1 MHFLRRLPAHIAR
14 VILAVVIASL
24 TTGTG
29 LALGTSA
36 AFADDIDAISGGPSD
51 GATEDGRTRF
61 SYQMEPGQT
70 IDDYYMVKNTGTTAQ
85 VLTVFGTD
93 AYNADD
99 GGYALLDTADAPAD
113 AGSWITFDGNARKLE
128 VPLGPGESRV
138 VSFTVSVPD
147 NAGPGDHPAGIV
159 ISVASGSGQVL
170 VDKRFATRLYVRVP
184 GELQPILTVSSI
196 SGEYS
201 PQWNPFTGSTT
212 ITATFKNA
220 GNVALGAK
228 AIVGVNTYF
237 GIPVGAPANEDVA
250 ELLPGSTRTVSFTVE
265 GIGQLGYLNAY
276 VKAQPTVDDAA
287 LNPGVLTPTSRDT
300 VVWAIPWWLVIVI
313 AIALLVWVF
322 LRIRRVRDERAAVA
336 WIAYTEEQARI
347 KAGEARVL
355 EAAGA
360 VGETDR
366 PQ

>member
-1 MHFLRRLPAHIAR
+1 MHFLRSLPAAAAR
-14 VILAVVIASL
+14 LILVLIVAVL

-29 LALGTSA
+29 LAFGGTA
-36 AFADDIDAISGGPSD
+36 ASADDIDAISGGPSD
-51 GATEDGRTRF
+51 GVIEDGRTRF
-61 SYQMEPGQT
+61 SYQMEPGQV
-70 IDDYYMVKNTGTTAQ
+70 IDDYYMIKNTGTTAQ

-99 GGYALLDTADAPAD
+99 GGYALLDTADAPVD
-113 AGSWITFDGNARKLE
+113 AGSWITFEGNVRKLQI
-128 VPLGPGESRV
+128 PLGPGESRT
-138 VSFTVSVPD
+138 VSFTVTVPD

-184 GELQPILTVSSI
+184 GELQPLLTVTSI
-196 SGEYS
+196 SGAYN
-201 PQWNPFTGSTT
+201 PQWNPFTGTTT

-220 GNVALGAK
+220 GNVALGAD
-228 AIVGVNTYF
+228 AIVGVNTFF
-237 GIPVGAPANEDVA
+237 GIPVGSPGTDEVT

-265 GIGQLGYLNAY
+265 GIGQLGYLDAY

-336 WIAYTEEQARI
+336 WIAYTEEQARL
-347 KAGEARVL
+347 KAGEAPVL